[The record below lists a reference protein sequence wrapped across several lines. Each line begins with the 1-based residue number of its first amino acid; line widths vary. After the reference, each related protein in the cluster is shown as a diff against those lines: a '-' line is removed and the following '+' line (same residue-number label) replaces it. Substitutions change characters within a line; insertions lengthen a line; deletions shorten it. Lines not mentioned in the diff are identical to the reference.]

1 MYNADSV
8 AVTILH
14 VVVREVCGS
23 SASSGNYG
31 VMRVEIN
38 HKPVEVK
45 PGVATLG
52 ALLKDQEMDGKGR
65 AVAVNNSVVPHA
77 QWDSYELADG
87 MKITV
92 IRAVCGG

>member
-1 MYNADSV
+1 MRLPPGFVYAASNPGVTDSPRNDK
-8 AVTILH
+8 I
-14 VVVREVCGS
+14 
-23 SASSGNYG
+23 
-31 VMRVEIN
+31 MRVEIN
-38 HKPVEVK
+38 HKPVEVN

-77 QWDSYELADG
+77 QWDSFPLADG

>member
-1 MYNADSV
+1 MRTELPLLSSPIIVPA
-8 AVTILH
+8 
-14 VVVREVCGS
+14 GS
-23 SASSGNYG
+23 HRAMFEPVNFDI
-31 VMRVEIN
+31 MRVEIN

-45 PGVATLG
+45 SGIETLG
-52 ALLKDQEMDGKGR
+52 ALLRELEIEGKGR

-77 QWDSYELADG
+77 QWDSFALADE